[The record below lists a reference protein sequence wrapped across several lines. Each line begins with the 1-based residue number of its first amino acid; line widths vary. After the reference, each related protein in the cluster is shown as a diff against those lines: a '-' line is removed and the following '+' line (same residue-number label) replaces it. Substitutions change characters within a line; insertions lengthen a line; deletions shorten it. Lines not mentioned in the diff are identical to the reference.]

1 MILLYAKKYRRFR
14 MENNTKSFK
23 VLSSRLCELIESE
36 AYTASTTRDMQFILK
51 TLSSYMD
58 SHSLVEYTPEIG
70 ERFIAHC
77 ISNLRICSSRI
88 SRAKNIV
95 GKLNRLLQGLD
106 GRDALLPDM
115 SKRFE
120 LPDDLMNPLQE
131 YLVDCAGKGNRQST
145 IDYKHWICGR
155 FLENLSELGC
165 IGIRD
170 VTGEQVQ
177 TAFLALGFTRYWERV
192 GPFLRF
198 LFESGHLE
206 QNYSRLILRHRNPMP
221 QPAVYTP
228 EEISAVEGSFDLST
242 PNGVRNHTITLLMT
256 RYGIRAC
263 DVAAL
268 TLNDIDFENDRLHFT
283 QQKTGDP
290 WEGELLPEVKAA
302 LQDYI
307 GNVRWNIEGCA
318 DVFMSLA
325 PPYAPIDYRAINTMV
340 GNQFRYAK
348 IDVAGRKHGSR
359 AFRSSVASN
368 MINDGVSTEVV
379 RRVLGHGTKH
389 ALKHY
394 ARIDIESMRLC
405 PLPVPEPTGN
415 FSDILSGKGAFL
427 RV

>member
-1 MILLYAKKYRRFR
+1 
-14 MENNTKSFK
+14 MENNTKSIKF
-23 VLSSRLCELIESE
+23 LSVRLCELIESE

-70 ERFIAHC
+70 EQFVAYC
-77 ISNLRICSSRI
+77 DSQLRICSSRI
-88 SRAKNIV
+88 SRAKNIT

-120 LPDDLMNPLQE
+120 LPDELMNPLQE
-131 YLVDCAGKGNRQST
+131 YLVDCARKGNRQST
-145 IDYKHWICGR
+145 IDYKYWICGR
-155 FLENLSELGC
+155 FLENLLELGC

-170 VTGEQVQ
+170 VTGEHVQ
-177 TAFLALGFTRYWERV
+177 TAFLSLGFTRYWERV
-192 GPFLRF
+192 GLFLRF
-198 LFESGHLE
+198 LFDSGHLE

-221 QPAVYTP
+221 QPTVYSP

-242 PNGVRNHTITLLMT
+242 PSGARNHAITLLMT

-268 TLNDIDFENDRLHFT
+268 TLGDIDFENDRLHFT
-283 QQKTGDP
+283 QQKTCDP
-290 WEGELLPEVKAA
+290 WERELLPEVKVA

-307 GNVRWNIEGCA
+307 GNARWNIEGYA
-318 DVFMSLA
+318 GVFVSLA

-348 IDVAGRKHGSR
+348 IDVAGRRHGSR

-415 FSDILSGKGAFL
+415 FSDILSGKGAFP